1 MHKENVNLREIA
13 TENPVVVYFGLAIS
27 YSDREPVHSARAEC
41 AVPMMRGVIGR
52 LRRASLI
59 AYGGWVLFVCVVAA
73 ATSASLNQVERT
85 EVRAALART
94 DRGAAALEQTMLRTF
109 EGLYALRDLAQTRQ
123 RLIGMDDLHGR
134 AAVEQQMQDL
144 ADSRRF
150 GIDEVLIAS
159 RDGALAWSSADPVHA
174 ARPHRLHP
182 FGTHRPAPRPRIVAL
197 DPVGPAGIAVTRPVL
212 TPQGRWIIH
221 VTVPLQGDQSVLV
234 VALDATAMSAMIA
247 GEPGEVA
254 AVELLSDGAFL
265 ARSNHPQAAFGEQ
278 VVSEAA
284 RASLGLAEADPVI
297 SASGKASAGELRD
310 RTASVD
316 RLIGFRVPKNLPI
329 VVSQMVNTR
338 AALADFLSLRRTVLL
353 AAAAVCA
360 GGLLATRLILSNFLL
375 RRRLSEQALQDPLTG
390 LPNRRYF
397 TDVMPRRLDAAV
409 RDGGTA
415 AVLLIDLDGFKYVN
429 DTRGH
434 ATGDTMLREV
444 AKRLRACAGEQDHIM
459 RLGGDEFALVRVGRQ
474 QHRDA
479 TALARFIV
487 SELSR
492 IYEIDGYQVRAGAS
506 IGIAFPPEGGNS
518 LPDLLRSADIAL
530 YSVKAD
536 GGGGHQ
542 MFDPGMEESV
552 RSRRALE
559 MDLREALLRQEL
571 EVYYQPLVQLDP
583 RRVSGFEALVRWH
596 HPVHG
601 MVMPGRFI
609 PMAEETGL
617 IAGIGQW
624 VLRQAC
630 MEAARWPA
638 HTRIAVNISPVQFD
652 RSDIVDVV
660 ASALRESRLDPGR
673 LELEITEGVVILDT
687 GDALATMRRLQA
699 LGVRLALDDF
709 GTGYSSLSYLRAF
722 PFDKVKIDGSFLAD
736 LNGDGGAIIRAV
748 LALCAHLELDT
759 LVEGVETEDQLFWL
773 RHEGCTEVQGHLFSE
788 PQPAEALPQ
797 IIEDVASAVASK
809 PKIVS
814 LFRKV

>member
-1 MHKENVNLREIA
+1 
-13 TENPVVVYFGLAIS
+13 
-27 YSDREPVHSARAEC
+27 
-41 AVPMMRGVIGR
+41 
-52 LRRASLI
+52 
-59 AYGGWVLFVCVVAA
+59 
-73 ATSASLNQVERT
+73 
-85 EVRAALART
+85 
-94 DRGAAALEQTMLRTF
+94 
-109 EGLYALRDLAQTRQ
+109 
-123 RLIGMDDLHGR
+123 
-134 AAVEQQMQDL
+134 
-144 ADSRRF
+144 
-150 GIDEVLIAS
+150 
-159 RDGALAWSSADPVHA
+159 
-174 ARPHRLHP
+174 
-182 FGTHRPAPRPRIVAL
+182 
-197 DPVGPAGIAVTRPVL
+197 
-212 TPQGRWIIH
+212 
-221 VTVPLQGDQSVLV
+221 
-234 VALDATAMSAMIA
+234 
-247 GEPGEVA
+247 
-254 AVELLSDGAFL
+254 
-265 ARSNHPQAAFGEQ
+265 
-278 VVSEAA
+278 
-284 RASLGLAEADPVI
+284 
-297 SASGKASAGELRD
+297 
-310 RTASVD
+310 
-316 RLIGFRVPKNLPI
+316 
-329 VVSQMVNTR
+329 
-338 AALADFLSLRRTVLL
+338 
-353 AAAAVCA
+353 
-360 GGLLATRLILSNFLL
+360 
-375 RRRLSEQALQDPLTG
+375 
-390 LPNRRYF
+390 
-397 TDVMPRRLDAAV
+397 
-409 RDGGTA
+409 
-415 AVLLIDLDGFKYVN
+415 
-429 DTRGH
+429 
-434 ATGDTMLREV
+434 
-444 AKRLRACAGEQDHIM
+444 
-459 RLGGDEFALVRVGRQ
+459 
-474 QHRDA
+474 
-479 TALARFIV
+479 
-487 SELSR
+487 
-492 IYEIDGYQVRAGAS
+492 
-506 IGIAFPPEGGNS
+506 
-518 LPDLLRSADIAL
+518 
-530 YSVKAD
+530 
-536 GGGGHQ
+536 

-660 ASALRESRLDPGR
+660 ASALRESRLDPSR

>member
-1 MHKENVNLREIA
+1 
-13 TENPVVVYFGLAIS
+13 
-27 YSDREPVHSARAEC
+27 
-41 AVPMMRGVIGR
+41 
-52 LRRASLI
+52 
-59 AYGGWVLFVCVVAA
+59 VVAA

-94 DRGAAALEQTMLRTF
+94 DRGAAALEQTMLRAF
-109 EGLYALRDLAQTRQ
+109 EGMYALRDLAQTRQ
-123 RLIGMDDLHGR
+123 RLIGVDDLRGR
-134 AAVEQQMQDL
+134 MAVEQQMQDL
-144 ADSRRF
+144 ADSKRF
-150 GIDEVLIAS
+150 GIDEVLIAG

-174 ARPHRLHP
+174 TRPHRLRAA
-182 FGTHRPAPRPRIVAL
+182 GRIRPAARPRILAL
-197 DPVGPAGIAVTRPVL
+197 DPVGPADIAVTRPLL
-212 TPQGRWIIH
+212 TPQGRWISH
-221 VTVPLQGDQSVLV
+221 VTLPLQDGQSVLV
-234 VALDATAMSAMIA
+234 VALDTTALSAIIA
-247 GEPGEVA
+247 GAMPPEPGEVA
-254 AVELLSDGAFL
+254 AVELLGDGAFL

-297 SASGKASAGELRD
+297 RASATASAGELRD
-310 RTASVD
+310 HTATVD
-316 RLIGFRVPKNLPI
+316 RLIGFRVAKNLPI

-338 AALADFLSLRRTVLL
+338 AALADFFSLRRTVLL
-353 AAAAVCA
+353 AAATVCA

-487 SELSR
+487 AELSR

-617 IAGIGQW
+617 ISGIGQW

-638 HTRIAVNISPVQFD
+638 NTRIAVNISPVQFD

-660 ASALRESRLDPGR
+660 ASALRESRLDPSR

-709 GTGYSSLSYLRAF
+709 GTGYSSLSYLRSF

-797 IIEDVASAVASK
+797 IIEDVASAVGGK